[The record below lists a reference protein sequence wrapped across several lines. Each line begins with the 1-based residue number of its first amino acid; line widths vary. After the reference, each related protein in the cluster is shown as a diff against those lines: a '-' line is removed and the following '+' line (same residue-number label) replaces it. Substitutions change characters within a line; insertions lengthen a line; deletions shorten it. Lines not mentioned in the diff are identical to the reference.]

1 MATSKISFFKTY
13 LKGLKFSDYI
23 LCLLLILIPI
33 YNKLMPLTLVLFF
46 FSAIPNRISFQAFI
60 NNLNPKLPAF
70 WFLCFF
76 LFHIIGMSYTQ
87 NTAIGWNDIASKLS
101 FLIIPILL
109 AATKIKL
116 SLKQIC
122 DVFLVGLFFS
132 CIFAFSYA
140 SYRSL
145 IHAENN
151 NWAYF
156 KESYLSFS
164 MHRSYYATY
173 LVFGIIISVRR
184 LFMNRWYLIPTL
196 FLVSTLFLTY
206 SKAGILIFMI
216 LIIPVIFFG
225 FYNLNRRLF
234 AYSISILIPL
244 LFFCLIMLSPTLK
257 NRFTWMI
264 NSFNNPSLSNNFE
277 SNQTRII
284 MWQASLAVIK
294 DSPIIGHGTGEV
306 NEVLSNYNLKVGN
319 KIHAEKKFNS
329 HNQYLN
335 TTIQLGILG
344 LIPLIVIFY
353 TSLSKSLKTKNIEFS
368 YLIIIIFLTMLFES
382 FLQTQ
387 AGIIPVTLLFVLFSI
402 KSNSSEN
409 INSDTI
415 LSS

>member
-1 MATSKISFFKTY
+1 
-13 LKGLKFSDYI
+13 
-23 LCLLLILIPI
+23 
-33 YNKLMPLTLVLFF
+33 
-46 FSAIPNRISFQAFI
+46 
-60 NNLNPKLPAF
+60 
-70 WFLCFF
+70 
-76 LFHIIGMSYTQ
+76 
-87 NTAIGWNDIASKLS
+87 
-101 FLIIPILL
+101 
-109 AATKIKL
+109 
-116 SLKQIC
+116 
-122 DVFLVGLFFS
+122 
-132 CIFAFSYA
+132 
-140 SYRSL
+140 
-145 IHAENN
+145 
-151 NWAYF
+151 
-156 KESYLSFS
+156 
-164 MHRSYYATY
+164 
-173 LVFGIIISVRR
+173 
-184 LFMNRWYLIPTL
+184 
-196 FLVSTLFLTY
+196 
-206 SKAGILIFMI
+206 
-216 LIIPVIFFG
+216 
-225 FYNLNRRLF
+225 
-234 AYSISILIPL
+234 
-244 LFFCLIMLSPTLK
+244 
-257 NRFTWMI
+257 MI
-264 NSFNNPSLSNNFE
+264 NSFNTPSLSNNFE